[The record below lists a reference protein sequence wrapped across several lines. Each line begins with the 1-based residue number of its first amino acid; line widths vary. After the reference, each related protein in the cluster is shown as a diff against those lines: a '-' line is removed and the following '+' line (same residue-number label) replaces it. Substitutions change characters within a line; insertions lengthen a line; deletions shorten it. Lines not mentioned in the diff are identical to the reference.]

1 MNWKKGLVRL
11 WIAVS
16 LLCIICVWI
25 GLYSADLPAP
35 AEQQSPD
42 TIHLVAI
49 IVAPPIAFLI
59 LGFGVW
65 WIIAGFE
72 APKHEKHRT

>member
-16 LLCIICVWI
+16 LLWMICFLI
-25 GLYSADLPAP
+25 YFAP

-42 TIHLVAI
+42 TIYLVAI
-49 IVAPPIAFLI
+49 MIGPPIAFPTLV
-59 LGFGVW
+59 FAVW

-72 APKHEKHRT
+72 